1 MSKEKNSQA
10 QAKKEQ
16 LIPIIQS
23 NDTTDP
29 LIDARLLHKQLGIST
44 KFTMWIERRIQE
56 FGFMQNVDYSQF
68 WEKGIFGRR
77 TQYHLTMDM
86 AKELAMVE
94 RTPTGRM
101 IRQYFIKVEKEFIAK
116 RLYGQVATL
125 SELKKK
131 VPTINFMNTTLYSYR
146 DCQRLLGYSVRGS
159 LSNVRVKY
167 ANQVAIINNK
177 SYISEAYLKLMI
189 SRATARSLAQ
199 TTLKATPVALPQGF
213 GQLSLLNN

>member
-1 MSKEKNSQA
+1 MNAQKNRPAPSKT
-10 QAKKEQ
+10 EQ

-23 NDTTDP
+23 NDNTDP

-56 FGFMQNVDYSQF
+56 FGFMPNVDYSQF
-68 WEKGIFGRR
+68 WEKGVFGRK
-77 TQYHLTMDM
+77 THYHLTMDM

-125 SELKKK
+125 SEIKKK
-131 VPTINFMNTTLYSYR
+131 VPTINFMNATLYSYR
-146 DCQRLLGYSVRGS
+146 DCQSLLGYSTKSG
-159 LSNVRVKY
+159 LSNVRRKY
-167 ANQVAIINNK
+167 ENQLAIINRK
-177 SYISEAYLKLMI
+177 SYISEPYLKLMI
-189 SRATARSLAQ
+189 SRATSRSLAVI
-199 TTLKATPVALPQGF
+199 TLKAKPVALPQGF
-213 GQLSLLNN
+213 GQLNLSV